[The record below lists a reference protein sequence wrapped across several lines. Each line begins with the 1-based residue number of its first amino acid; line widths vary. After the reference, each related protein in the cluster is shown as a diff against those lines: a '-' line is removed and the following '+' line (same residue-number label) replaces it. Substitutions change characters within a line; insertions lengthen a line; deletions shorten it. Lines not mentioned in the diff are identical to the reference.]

1 MKGFGDLYKSEKKA
15 NKKSAFS
22 KKQIINQAIK
32 LHKEGNISE
41 ATKYYQKIIKQGYDE
56 PTVFSNYGVILKSL
70 GKLKEAEISTRKS
83 IELNPNYAIA
93 HCNLGGILKD
103 IGKLKEAEIS
113 TRKSIE
119 LNPNYAIAHCNLGGI
134 LKDIGKLKEAE
145 ISTRKA
151 LELNPN
157 SFEAHC
163 NLGNILKDIGKL
175 KEAEISTRKALELNP
190 NCIEAHCNLGNILK
204 DLGKLKEAEISTRT
218 ALELNPNYASAYSN
232 LGSILKDIGK
242 LKEAEISTRK
252 ALELYPNCI
261 EAHCNLGNILRD
273 RGKLKE
279 AEISTRKALEIN
291 PDFDTAHS
299 NLGNILLDF
308 GKLNELLI
316 LSKATLKSKSI
327 NQGFKSLA
335 SLRITITNLLKK
347 DFSNTLFYLQKT
359 HDLMN
364 HEGIISIKNE
374 KDKQSLFAF
383 FKFIDSLYPLLEKE
397 DKNSNSNIVP
407 HFGESHCLSFAHQN
421 LSISTKSIKIQPVLI
436 TGGKAWHFANKE
448 NNQWKESLTQQI
460 KNHSYSDKVFI
471 SFGEIDCRKDEGIL
485 NYANKNNKDMTKV
498 CEKTVKGYINYMEKI
513 LCPYYSERYYFGVP
527 APTKQKDYFDDL
539 DIKRIKL
546 IKHYNSILKNEVL
559 SRGFYFLDV
568 YKLTSDD
575 EGVNNNMHMCDDYHL
590 SPKCLS
596 ILFENHL
603 CKSLVSTK

>member
-1 MKGFGDLYKSEKKA
+1 MKGFKNLYKSEKKK
-15 NKKSAFS
+15 NKESGFS

-32 LHKEGNISE
+32 LHKEGDISE
-41 ATKYYQKIIKQGYDE
+41 AIKYYQKIIKQGYDD

-70 GKLKEAEISTRKS
+70 GKLKEAEISTRK
-83 IELNPNYAIA
+83 
-93 HCNLGGILKD
+93 
-103 IGKLKEAEIS
+103 
-113 TRKSIE
+113 
-119 LNPNYAIAHCNLGGI
+119 
-134 LKDIGKLKEAE
+134 
-145 ISTRKA
+145 
-151 LELNPN
+151 
-157 SFEAHC
+157 
-163 NLGNILKDIGKL
+163 
-175 KEAEISTRKALELNP
+175 ALELNP
-190 NCIEAHCNLGNILK
+190 NCIEAYCNLGNILK
-204 DLGKLKEAEISTRT
+204 NLGKLKEAEIYTCK
-218 ALELNPNYASAYSN
+218 ALELNPNYA
-232 LGSILKDIGK
+232 
-242 LKEAEISTRK
+242 T
-252 ALELYPNCI
+252 
-261 EAHCNLGNILRD
+261 AHCNLGNILRD

-291 PDFDTAHS
+291 PDYDTAHS

-308 GKLNELLI
+308 GKLKELII
-316 LSKATLKSKSI
+316 LSKSTLKSKSI
-327 NQGFKSLA
+327 NQGSKSLA
-335 SLRITITNLLKK
+335 LLRITITNLLKK
-347 DFSNTLFYLQKT
+347 DFSKTLFYLQKT

-364 HEGIISIKNE
+364 HGAMNSIKNE

-407 HFGESHCLSFAHQN
+407 HFGDSHCLSFAHQN

-436 TGGKAWHFANKE
+436 IGGKAWHFANKE
-448 NNQWKESLTQQI
+448 NNQWKDSLTQQI

-546 IKHYNSILKNEVL
+546 IKHYNSILKKEVL
-559 SRGFYFLDV
+559 SRSSYFLDI

-603 CKSLVSTK
+603 CKS